1 MESTRVEEY
10 LEAIYKQQNV
20 KSPVSTSSLAEDL
33 KVSAPAVTDMLRQL
47 KEQGLIEYKP
57 GKGTTLTAV
66 GQNKALRVI
75 RRHRLWERFLTDILG
90 MKWDS
95 VHDEACKLEHISSPQ
110 IEEGLSSLLGHA
122 DSCPHGHSIPDK
134 DGNIEQ
140 QNSIPLQAIKTKQRA
155 CILAVARENAA
166 LLRKVEKLGLQIKDV
181 VTVLKKNSDGSME
194 LEHGRGSIQISAEL
208 AEVIL
213 VRAARPSETF
223 LEEER
228 LPLSKLL
235 PGQSAILS
243 AYKGG
248 RSMLGRCLSLG
259 FTPGSEVKM
268 LENHRGGPVLV
279 RIHDTSVALGRGLAD
294 KITVLRRQESC

>member
-57 GKGTTLTAV
+57 GKGSTLTAV

-90 MKWDS
+90 MKWDR
-95 VHDEACKLEHISSPQ
+95 VHDEACKLEHINSPQ
-110 IEEGLSSLLGHA
+110 IEEGISSLLGNAH
-122 DSCPHGHSIPDK
+122 SCPHGHSIPDK
-134 DGNIEQ
+134 DGRMEHREL
-140 QNSIPLQAIKTKQRA
+140 IPLKAFKPQQRA
-155 CILAVARENAA
+155 CIEAVAREDSE
-166 LLRKVEKLGLQIKDV
+166 LLQKIERLGLQLRDIIIIQ
-181 VTVLKKNSDGSME
+181 KKNPDGSME
-194 LEHGRGSIQISAEL
+194 AQHGHGSMHVSAEL
-208 AEVIL
+208 ANVIL
-213 VRAARPSETF
+213 ARPVSQKETTPT
-223 LEEER
+223 EER

-243 AYKGG
+243 AYRGG
-248 RSMLGRCLSLG
+248 RGMLGRCLSLG